1 MPIIQAF
8 GNAAARAYGLMAS
21 GLKRISDAFNRSDNG
36 SSLGTTD
43 TGQVWENVRGTWGIS
58 SNQASTSTSASTYP
72 MAAVQYGG
80 VNATIIA
87 DVTPGSGVAFWINDS
102 QNWWGTAGVTVQNT
116 GYSTY
121 PIVGANSTCSGGT
134 TSTTCQQ
141 CLTCFSYTAL
151 CTANAYGCTSYSL
164 QFLGGAF
171 YNSCSGYGITGCAS
185 YGAACTNFGYASCNC
200 TTSFTCTATTITGYY
215 IAGYGIS
222 SYNFN
227 TFRMD
232 LLKSIANTITTVAT
246 QSISSAAASIKT
258 ILSSTGINIKT
269 YSGSQASGSELGTI
283 TDNATGANKATK
295 HGIIL
300 TSSSSQGTTIDN
312 FSVDI
317 VQ

>member
-36 SSLGTTD
+36 SSLGTAD

-58 SNQASTSTSASTYP
+58 SNKASTSTSASTYP

-102 QNWWGTAGVTVQNT
+102 QNWWGTAGTTFVAT

-121 PIVGANSTCSGGT
+121 PIIGSSSTCTGWSS
-134 TSTTCQQ
+134 STTCQQ
-141 CLTCFSYTAL
+141 CLTCFSAQAV
-151 CTANAYGCTSYSL
+151 CTANAYACTSYGTAYLPNGIPYQVCNSY
-164 QFLGGAF
+164 GISGCATWADVCTAF
-171 YNSCSGYGITGCAS
+171 GYVSCNCVTTYFCSSSTTNYFISGYGV
-185 YGAACTNFGYASCNC
+185 
-200 TTSFTCTATTITGYY
+200 
-215 IAGYGIS
+215 S
-222 SYNFN
+222 SYNYDAY
-227 TFRMD
+227 RMD

-246 QSISSAAASIKT
+246 QSISSAAVSIKAV
-258 ILSSTGINIKT
+258 LSAAGITIKT
-269 YSGSQASGSELGTI
+269 YSGSGASGSELGTI
-283 TDNATGANKATK
+283 TDAASGASKATK

-300 TSSSSQGTTIDN
+300 TSSSSQGTTVDN